1 MVDIDWVCGT
11 CGSVRDE
18 KLPGNSSTETVLSI
32 TDVGEDCPMITHLL
46 LNGRYDCESSFPSRE
61 SFCKLRIDDVEKELK
76 RCFTRFI
83 LDNWSR

>member
-18 KLPGNSSTETVLSI
+18 KVLSTETVLSI

-46 LNGRYDCESSFPSRE
+46 LNGRYDCGSSFPSRE
-61 SFCKLRIDDVEKELK
+61 SFCKSRIDDVEEELK
-76 RCFTRFI
+76 RSFTRFI
-83 LDNWSR
+83 FDDWSW

>member
-11 CGSVRDE
+11 CGSVKDE
-18 KLPGNSSTETVLSI
+18 KLPCKFSTETFLSI

-46 LNGRYDCESSFPSRE
+46 LNGRYDCGSSFPSRE
-61 SFCKLRIDDVEKELK
+61 SFCKSRIDDVEEKLK

-83 LDNWSR
+83 LDDWKW

>member
-18 KLPGNSSTETVLSI
+18 KVLSTETVLSI

-46 LNGRYDCESSFPSRE
+46 LNGRYDCGSSFANQE
-61 SFCKLRIDDVEKELK
+61 SMMSKKSSSVVSLVSFLTIGVGSVL
-76 RCFTRFI
+76 F
-83 LDNWSR
+83 